1 MVANWAD
8 ILQYQHLK
16 KYLNTC
22 TWRLPWERHLSPLPG
37 CCFCRWKIPA
47 HQIMYFVL
55 ADEKY
60 MPIPYEI
67 DIFSQEYANG
77 IMKNMNDCDHHPLP
91 LPEFHLSIILR
102 RVHIQCQT
110 REVIRLQ
117 LPGFVC
123 ISISLFWNCMNLEF
137 LAFIIL
143 VFGFSAYSN

>member
-1 MVANWAD
+1 
-8 ILQYQHLK
+8 
-16 KYLNTC
+16 
-22 TWRLPWERHLSPLPG
+22 
-37 CCFCRWKIPA
+37 
-47 HQIMYFVL
+47 
-55 ADEKY
+55 

-67 DIFSQEYANG
+67 DNFSQEYANG
-77 IMKNMNDCDHHPLP
+77 DAYDDIMKNMNDCDDHPFP

-123 ISISLFWNCMNLEF
+123 ISSSLFWNCMNLEF

-143 VFGFSAYSN
+143 VFGFSASQFQLWSVLFGEN